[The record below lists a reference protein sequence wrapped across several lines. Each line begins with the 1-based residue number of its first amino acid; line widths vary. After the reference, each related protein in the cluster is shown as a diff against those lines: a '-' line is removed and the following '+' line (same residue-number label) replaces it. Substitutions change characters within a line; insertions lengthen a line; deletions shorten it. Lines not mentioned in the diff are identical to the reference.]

1 MNKIEKILI
10 AKSITI
16 EKSVVDYIWNKIK
29 DKSKNNSLIDYT
41 DKNNK
46 QIELTIQQLRSLFN
60 CYNIDKSLRIIIIN
74 TNDINKLKKKKR
86 VMYNVGYKLAIQYK
100 LNHRNVT
107 GVYQPDII
115 DYIFIYYSSNQ
126 LSMLF
131 GDDFKVNGSKIKST
145 LQHELIHYYKYN
157 VLNKQEKDYN
167 EDSSY
172 EEYLNSEQQY
182 DSFVNNIVNKMC
194 HQIAKID
201 VQNNKIKRV
210 HFNIFGNKKDVTW
223 QYYVKSFLKRN
234 KFSENFVKFV
244 KKGKRDIIRNIQQKL
259 LYDYKAKNVY
269 ENIDEAKKD
278 IENNYYFLYKAINK
292 KIINTNNKKI
302 IYEVV
307 KQLLKN
313 NKVQCVY
320 TLYRKG
326 KLKNIK
332 QQLTKLF
339 QQYQNNNKIYFKLID
354 FHLVEPTQKYRKYT
368 LNKRLKA
375 IENQN
380 PDVLIYKIKDIY
392 LITTRDEQLL
402 QILNFAYN
410 KLDNVNMT
418 NLANSLNQDAFGEDQ
433 ILINFCKEKNIEL
446 QPFNEDF
453 FDQEL

>member
-29 DKSKNNSLIDYT
+29 DQRKSNSLIDYT

-46 QIELTIQQLRSLFN
+46 QIKLDVQQLRSLFN
-60 CYNIDKSLRIIIIN
+60 TYDIDETLYIVIIN
-74 TNDINKLKKKKR
+74 TNDIGKLKKKCSNNIFYRK
-86 VMYNVGYKLAIQYK
+86 AIQYK
-100 LNHRNVT
+100 LENQSVT
-107 GVYQPDII
+107 GVYYQRSC
-115 DYIFIYYSSNQ
+115 IFIYYSPNQ
-126 LSMLF
+126 LSLIF
-131 GDDFKVNGSKIKST
+131 GNDFEISKSKIKST
-145 LQHELIHYYKYN
+145 LQHELIHYYKDH
-157 VLNKQEKDYN
+157 VLHKIEKGYN

-194 HQIAKID
+194 KQIAKID

-210 HFNIFGNKKDVTW
+210 YFNIYGNKKNVTW
-223 QYYVKSFLKRN
+223 QYYIKSFLKRN

-244 KKGKRDIIRNIQQKL
+244 KKGKRDIIKNIQQKL
-259 LYDYKAKNVY
+259 LYNYKAKNVY

-375 IENQN
+375 IENQDQ
-380 PDVLIYKIKDIY
+380 DVLMYKIKDMY
-392 LITTRDEQLL
+392 FFATRDEQLL

-418 NLANSLNQDAFGEDQ
+418 NLANSLNQDAFGGDQ

-446 QPFNEDF
+446 QPFNEEF